1 MIKSP
6 PKAKQPRT
14 TKPVTGPKPRPGA
27 PIKRV
32 PSSKKDTARSL
43 ERVLSNERM
52 RRSISRGPADA
63 IALLRSASIPLV
75 PGLKREASE
84 PLLSMIPKSEEGSLK
99 ERPVNLFSRSTSQI
113 IEDPRAKKKALIES
127 ELQDAISA
135 IKKPNRALVGKE
147 ITDAAEKRVLT
158 SIPLKSK
165 KSLPYLV
172 SISPTNINIP
182 AQDSRSL
189 VDPVRYRRCKSKLHR
204 QTTGS
209 GTLWERQ
216 LSSLDDSHHRPSL
229 LRILIVCLPARLSC
243 LLLAPQEG

>member
-14 TKPVTGPKPRPGA
+14 TKPVIASKARPGA
-27 PIKRV
+27 PIKRAS
-32 PSSKKDTARSL
+32 SSKKDNARSL

-52 RRSISRGPADA
+52 RRSVSRGPADA

-75 PGLKREASE
+75 PGLKRETSE
-84 PLLSMIPKSEEGSLK
+84 PLLSMIPKGEAGSLK

-113 IEDPRAKKKALIES
+113 GEDPRAKKKALIES

-165 KSLPYLV
+165 KSLTLSPFLLQ
-172 SISPTNINIP
+172 SINFL
-182 AQDSRSL
+182 AQHSRSRVDL
-189 VDPVRYRRCKSKLHR
+189 VRSRRCKSKLHR

-209 GTLWERQ
+209 GTFWERQ
-216 LSSLDDSHHRPSL
+216 LSSMDYSHHPPWL
-229 LRILIVCLPARLSC
+229 LRILTVCLPARPLC

>member
-165 KSLPYLV
+165 KTLALIPF
-172 SISPTNINIP
+172 PAHCINFL
-182 AQDSRSL
+182 AQDSRSPVDL
-189 VDPVRYRRCKSKLHR
+189 VRCRRCKSKLHR